1 MISVSCGNS
10 SSFMD
15 IRLASLGF
23 GTVGRALVK
32 MLDEKAAELELRHH
46 LTFTFGGALTR
57 TSAGWISTRGVTPG
71 ELAAGGWPAGGL
83 PSGAEYWGGDSCD
96 FAAGC
101 PADIVLELTSLHPE
115 SGQPAIDHIRAALTA
130 GRHVVTANKGPIA
143 HAYPE
148 LRALANE
155 HRVMLRFES
164 TVLDGTPLFNMVE
177 SSLPVTAISGFRGLL
192 NSTSNYILGRM
203 ASGDTLEI
211 AARQAREAGIAEAD
225 PTLDLDGWDAAVK
238 ATILANVLMGRDLHP
253 TDIERNGVGRV
264 AMIAK
269 HNALLPGQTLKQV
282 VECRRSEKDDSVR
295 ASVQLEALPEADP
308 LAHLSGMEAG
318 LVLHTDTMQ
327 DLTIIEGKGGPGQT
341 AFGILSDLVTIGHV
355 KS

>member
-1 MISVSCGNS
+1 
-10 SSFMD
+10 
-15 IRLASLGF
+15 
-23 GTVGRALVK
+23 
-32 MLDEKAAELELRHH
+32 
-46 LTFTFGGALTR
+46 
-57 TSAGWISTRGVTPG
+57 
-71 ELAAGGWPAGGL
+71 
-83 PSGAEYWGGDSCD
+83 
-96 FAAGC
+96 
-101 PADIVLELTSLHPE
+101 
-115 SGQPAIDHIRAALTA
+115 
-130 GRHVVTANKGPIA
+130 
-143 HAYPE
+143 
-148 LRALANE
+148 
-155 HRVMLRFES
+155 MLRFES

-203 ASGDTLEI
+203 ALGDTLEI

-225 PTLDLDGWDAAVK
+225 PTLDLEGWDAAVK

-269 HNALLPGQTLKQV
+269 HNALLPGQTLKPV
-282 VECRRSEKDDSVR
+282 VECWRSEEDDIVR

-341 AFGILSDLVTIGHV
+341 AFGILSDLVTIGNV